1 LPRMQEECGGL
12 SVAGVRDHCYP
23 PALVTARPLRTAR
36 LSTHRETRISPKKRQ
51 ARGIVIA
58 VFAALVVGGAAT
70 ADPGTIG
77 SKRAQAQQ
85 VLDQINQIDNQLEG
99 AIQAYDGA
107 NWRLGQIRIQQKQN
121 RHDLKVAR
129 SNLKRAQAAL
139 ASRLVALY
147 TADSDNST
155 IDVILGAKSL
165 DEILNRIDTANR
177 VSAQDTQ
184 VIGEVRSFKALVKRQ
199 QAQLKRA
206 RIAQERIVAE
216 RRAHKAHIE
225 SQLAQR
231 RALLASIKGQIARL
245 QAQERSRQL
254 ALSRQA
260 QQRVQASQSQPQPID
275 NSVIGASASTPE
287 GAAVVPPSQY
297 GGGVVGV
304 AMRYLGTPYVWGG
317 ASPAGFDCSG
327 FVAYVFSQVG
337 ISLPHYSGAQYS
349 YGSPVPRDQLEPGDL
364 VFFDGLGHVGIYI
377 GGGQFVHAPHTG
389 DVVKISSLS
398 DSWYAATYVG
408 ARRI

>member
-1 LPRMQEECGGL
+1 
-12 SVAGVRDHCYP
+12 V
-23 PALVTARPLRTAR
+23 ALVA
-36 LSTHRETRISPKKRQ
+36 
-51 ARGIVIA
+51 
-58 VFAALVVGGAAT
+58 GGAAT

-107 NWRLGQIRIQQKQN
+107 NWRLGQIRVQQKQN
-121 RHDLKVAR
+121 RHELRIAK
-129 SNLKRAQAAL
+129 SNLKHAQAAL
-139 ASRLVALY
+139 AARLVAIY
-147 TADSDNST
+147 TADTDNST
-155 IDVILGAKSL
+155 IDVILGANSL
-165 DEILNRIDTANR
+165 DEILNRIETANR

-199 QAQLKRA
+199 QSQLKKA
-206 RIAQERIVAE
+206 RILQERIVTQ
-216 RRAHKAHIE
+216 RRAQKAHIE

-245 QAQERSRQL
+245 EAQERSRQL
-254 ALSRQA
+254 ALAHQA
-260 QQRVQASQSQPQPID
+260 QQRLQAQSQSQPVD
-275 NSVIGASASTPE
+275 NTIVGASASTPE

-337 ISLPHYSGAQYS
+337 VSLPHYSGAQYS

-389 DVVKISSLS
+389 DVVKVSSLS
-398 DSWYAATYVG
+398 ESWYASTYVG